1 MIRSINADALIEWM
15 NRHELTE
22 DGGIDFNE
30 LEEQINKMAV
40 VRDIEPE
47 DTIARQDA
55 IMAICRTCTDD
66 GEYYRDCKM
75 YQIGICAD
83 AYALETV
90 PESETPARCIA
101 TISIDKDESVETCI
115 NRLKR
120 EYGIEEKAQRPPGKW
135 RHVATIRSNE
145 CGEMK
150 TYHMFKCSECDYE
163 GNPDWPYCPH
173 CGSPMA

>member
-1 MIRSINADALIEWM
+1 MIRSINVDALLEWM

-30 LEEQINKMAV
+30 LEEHINKMAV
-40 VRDIEPE
+40 VRNIEPE

-55 IMAICRTCTDD
+55 IMALCRTCTDD

-83 AYALETV
+83 VYALETV
-90 PESETPARCIA
+90 PESEAPARCIA
-101 TISIDKDESVETCI
+101 SIKIDKDELV
-115 NRLKR
+115 NWFKK
-120 EYGIEEKAQRPPGKW
+120 EYGIEDKAKRHPGEWK
-135 RHVATIRSNE
+135 HIATIHSNE
-145 CGEMK
+145 YGEIR
-150 TYHMFKCSECDYE
+150 THHIWECSECDYE

>member
-1 MIRSINADALIEWM
+1 MIRSINVDALLEWM

-22 DGGIDFNE
+22 DGGIDINE
-30 LEEQINKMAV
+30 LEEHINKMAV

-55 IMAICRTCTDD
+55 IMALCRTCTDD

-83 AYALETV
+83 VYALETV
-90 PESETPARCIA
+90 AESEAPARCIA
-101 TISIDKDESVETCI
+101 TISVDKDKFVETVMK
-115 NRLKR
+115 RLKK
-120 EYGIEEKAQRPPGKW
+120 EEKPGKW
-135 RHVATIRSNE
+135 KHINVVVNNEYGEIRTSHTFE
-145 CGEMK
+145 
-150 TYHMFKCSECDYE
+150 CSECGYE

-173 CGSPMA
+173 CGSPME

>member
-1 MIRSINADALIEWM
+1 MIRSINVDALLEWM

-22 DGGIDFNE
+22 DGGIDINE
-30 LEEQINKMAV
+30 LEEHINKMAV

-55 IMAICRTCTDD
+55 IMALCRTCTDD

-83 AYALETV
+83 VYALETV

-101 TISIDKDESVETCI
+101 TIKVDKDELVETCI
-115 NRLKR
+115 NRLKK
-120 EYGIEEKAQRPPGKW
+120 EYGIEDKAKRHPGEWK
-135 RHVATIRSNE
+135 HIATIRSNE
-145 CGEMK
+145 YGEIR
-150 TYHMFKCSECDYE
+150 THHIWECSECDYE